1 MTKNLTKRL
10 ALGFLALGFAGLSS
24 CAYQQVMSDRRA
36 ENEDLKHE
44 LSREQARGE
53 KLRR

>member
-1 MTKNLTKRL
+1 MSKNLIKHL
-10 ALGFLALGFAGLSS
+10 VLGLFALGIAGLSS

-36 ENEDLKHE
+36 ENQDLKYE
-44 LSREQARGE
+44 LSKEQARGE